1 MVALDAL
8 ARSTSSLGLRC
19 GFPSW
24 INRPDRIG
32 PCLISFVVRFPFF
45 PPHFLIQRYLP
56 KTKTK
61 INVLSSIC
69 QCATAPVMG
78 PRVANLNSN
87 IGCVIFIDAVVRPSC
102 VIGASV
108 WASVLDKSAR
118 PNWAVSNGISL
129 N

>member
-1 MVALDAL
+1 MLNFF
-8 ARSTSSLGLRC
+8 RC
-19 GFPSW
+19 A
-24 INRPDRIG
+24 
-32 PCLISFVVRFPFF
+32 VPFF

-56 KTKTK
+56 KLKTK

-87 IGCVIFIDAVVRPSC
+87 IGCVIFIDAVVRPNC

-108 WASVLDKSAR
+108 WASVLDKSAC
-118 PNWAVSNGISL
+118 PNWAVPTGIS
-129 N
+129 